1 MSIYNESGI
10 LKKNGRGFH
19 NPGEFATQNLYYVL
33 WSNRYLCDENY
44 SVSRDY
50 FDSFSL
56 IYVLEGKM
64 GFLYDDRQI
73 IVEHGEAILLDFRS
87 KHYYRSLSEKLD
99 KWEMLFKGSASEAY
113 YRLLSE
119 CGKNVFRVK
128 GQTQNVLEKIMGELD
143 KQVPEEHTVS
153 ALIHTM
159 LACVAEGRTNGLS
172 DPVQKALA
180 YMDSHLEQPLQ
191 IHEVAEN
198 IGLSRSYFSRLFR
211 SETGQSPYDYI
222 LNVRIA
228 TAKDLLAGTTLSVS
242 KVAKSCGFVNTS
254 HFVRLFREHTGQTPA
269 AFRNYFNI
277 NLKKERDIM
286 IEEVEKLGKRSS
298 TDE

>member
-198 IGLSRSYFSRLFR
+198 IGLSRSYFSRLFPF
-211 SETGQSPYDYI
+211 TGSGISVNRGDFFKNIGIYWTVLLPSLLLLIPRVYD
-222 LNVRIA
+222 
-228 TAKDLLAGTTLSVS
+228 
-242 KVAKSCGFVNTS
+242 FWVN
-254 HFVRLFREHTGQTPA
+254 R
-269 AFRNYFNI
+269 RNRVVFNI
-277 NLKKERDIM
+277 IW
-286 IEEVEKLGKRSS
+286 IIVSSGLGVAVFRKR
-298 TDE
+298 EIHC